1 MTQRILTTTALV
13 GAALV
18 LSVPAAWGSE
28 PYRDHGDATE
38 AKLAV
43 QPAPLAIVRD
53 HGDATEAKLAAKLAL
68 QSSPVI
74 VRDHGDA
81 TDAKLALQSSPEI
94 FPAEKTSRAAGRDID
109 WSQLGIGVGVG
120 MLFVLGVILA
130 VRLTRSR
137 TLAH

>member
-38 AKLAV
+38 AKLAAQSPPV
-43 QPAPLAIVRD
+43 TIVRD
-53 HGDATEAKLAAKLAL
+53 HGDATDPKLAL

-74 VRDHGDA
+74 IRDHGDA
-81 TDAKLALQSSPEI
+81 TAAKLALQSAPETSPAGEL
-94 FPAEKTSRAAGRDID
+94 PSPAGREID
-109 WSQLGIGVGVG
+109 WSQLGIGIGVG
-120 MLFVLGVILA
+120 MFIVLGAILA

-137 TLAH
+137 PLAH